1 MFSLHRTAI
10 LVLTCALWLSACA
23 SASLSPLSI
32 TVNQA
37 PTAAATATLNWSPP
51 TQNTDGSPLT
61 DLGGYNIHYGTNAA
75 SLSQQIHLND
85 PAASTYVMP
94 NLSSGTWYFA
104 VTAVSTNGL
113 ESAYSNTANK
123 TIP

>member
-23 SASLSPLSI
+23 SASLSPLS
-32 TVNQA
+32 VNA

-75 SLSQQIHLND
+75 SLSRQIHLND